1 MQSNGANSAPT
12 WVNAPATGVT
22 SITGGTGLSPTT
34 ATSGAVT
41 ISIDSGYKLLTTS
54 EYNTLSGKYSKPS
67 DGIPS
72 SDLASTIL
80 KDISSIVDYT
90 SGGSTGV
97 LMFTGNSLGPV
108 VVTKDLALG
117 PGNISFYNSNQGVR
131 SITLNPA
138 IQGGVS
144 PMGNT
149 GYNLLSLKGSSEF
162 ISDYVKVGVSLYNYA
177 IVSDSTTDD
186 SNYRLFKLPTKSA
199 GTYTLLTTSEIGVAG
214 GVAGLDSNG
223 IVPTSQLPA
232 ATVAPTS
239 LMTPSFVGYTQ
250 ITSRNLPSG
259 HVGSSSGYALNPGN
273 RNSARFYVGNIG
285 ADSNG
290 VYVFTYAGIMLMFVC
305 YGMTVNIYY
314 NTFGPIYNGSYD
326 GGRYY
331 YYIDD
336 SGYLTIFSTT
346 HALPSGY
353 IAYLHKLR
361 LY

>member
-1 MQSNGANSAPT
+1 MTWGTSSIGYIYTSEGMFSVTRNLGVDYGYSLRFGADNSGT
-12 WVNAPATGVT
+12 KGGVHATG
-22 SITGGTGLSPTT
+22 IAIGGTAPIGTPGTGYVKFT
-34 ATSGAVT
+34 ASNENSVT
-41 ISIDSGYKLLTTS
+41 LYAG
-54 EYNTLSGKYSKPS
+54 
-67 DGIPS
+67 
-72 SDLASTIL
+72 
-80 KDISSIVDYT
+80 
-90 SGGSTGV
+90 
-97 LMFTGNSLGPV
+97 
-108 VVTKDLALG
+108 
-117 PGNISFYNSNQGVR
+117 ISFYNY
-131 SITLNPA
+131 ILTC
-138 IQGGVS
+138 
-144 PMGNT
+144 
-149 GYNLLSLKGSSEF
+149 
-162 ISDYVKVGVSLYNYA
+162 
-177 IVSDSTTDD
+177 DSRTDD
-186 SNYRLFKLPTKSA
+186 TNYRYFKLPEKSA